1 MSEDSEMLMLLKE
14 LVSKVK
20 HLEEAVYHKDN
31 LLMKSGLVVVDSPSP
46 RMDSNNIPMDNTIRK
61 NMDWEDIHE
70 LVTTMENLDT
80 SGLDPSVQKFL
91 RAIRDRNCTLFE
103 VDENVLSWLRKNN
116 ASRRYRVQPPLW

>member
-1 MSEDSEMLMLLKE
+1 MSENNEMLMLLKE

-46 RMDSNNIPMDNTIRK
+46 RMDSSNIPMDNTIRK

-70 LVTTMENLDT
+70 LVTTME
-80 SGLDPSVQKFL
+80 
-91 RAIRDRNCTLFE
+91 R
-103 VDENVLSWLRKNN
+103 
-116 ASRRYRVQPPLW
+116 

>member
-1 MSEDSEMLMLLKE
+1 MSDDNEMLMLLKE
-14 LVSKVK
+14 LVNKVK

-70 LVTTMENLDT
+70 LVTTME
-80 SGLDPSVQKFL
+80 
-91 RAIRDRNCTLFE
+91 R
-103 VDENVLSWLRKNN
+103 
-116 ASRRYRVQPPLW
+116 

>member
-1 MSEDSEMLMLLKE
+1 MSEENEMLMLLKE
-14 LVSKVK
+14 LVNKVK

-70 LVTTMENLDT
+70 LVTTME
-80 SGLDPSVQKFL
+80 
-91 RAIRDRNCTLFE
+91 R
-103 VDENVLSWLRKNN
+103 
-116 ASRRYRVQPPLW
+116 

>member
-70 LVTTMENLDT
+70 LVTTME
-80 SGLDPSVQKFL
+80 
-91 RAIRDRNCTLFE
+91 R
-103 VDENVLSWLRKNN
+103 
-116 ASRRYRVQPPLW
+116 